1 MNKTTSRGRSNINHW
16 VDVRTVVAGISCS
29 TCVCPSH
36 LSSVRLLA
44 APLAEVGHA
53 ALLQLRVQLHIQR
66 PLVENPLNL
75 HFTVPR

>member
-1 MNKTTSRGRSNINHW
+1 MSRHDEPNNEQRAQNRTSINQKEKW
-16 VDVRTVVAGISCS
+16 C
-29 TCVCPSH
+29 H
-36 LSSVRLLA
+36 LSGVRLLA

-75 HFTVPR
+75 HLTVPR